1 VSGDDV
7 ASYWRVAVVCLA
19 LAPTAAGASPPPAA
33 EAPRVAIG
41 VAAVES
47 VGSATGPG
55 PDVARLLADRIGT
68 RGVNAIVGP
77 GELGAAS
84 SAEPTPAQI
93 QAWAA
98 AAGVSTIA
106 VGRVTWI
113 GGRQSVDV
121 RLRTGDSGG
130 LLGTFVAEAKT
141 PEELASGLD
150 RLAGEI
156 VDATVAWL
164 KTGVS
169 AAPPSHAQIPPRDET
184 REPKPPRDEK
194 ENPFGLGG
202 FDSDQ
207 PLSIHSGELEASQTG
222 GARRLVFIKG
232 VRVEQADMK
241 LESARL
247 EAFYPEKASQPE
259 RLVATGGVRVVQG
272 TREAR
277 CDQATYYRSEER
289 LVCDGHAELRDG
301 EDRVTGALI
310 EFDLAAERVVVKGG
324 ATVLFH
330 PEPDEPKP
338 PPARDASAAPGGP
351 TP

>member
-1 VSGDDV
+1 VRDPL
-7 ASYWRVAVVCLA
+7 AAWRLGAAIACLTFA
-19 LAPTAAGASPPPAA
+19 LPAAGAAPSPSGG
-33 EAPRVAIG
+33 APRVAIG
-41 VAAVES
+41 VAAFEAS
-47 VGSATGPG
+47 GPAGAPG

-68 RGVNAIVGP
+68 RGVHAVVGP
-77 GELGAAS
+77 GELGAPS
-84 SAEPTPAQI
+84 NAEPTPAQI

-98 AAGVSTIA
+98 AAAVSTIA
-106 VGRVTWI
+106 VGRATWI
-113 GGRQSVDV
+113 GGRRSIDV

-130 LLGTFVAEAKT
+130 LLGTYVAEATT

-164 KTGVS
+164 QGEGPREPAAS
-169 AAPPSHAQIPPRDET
+169 A
-184 REPKPPRDEK
+184 PKPPRDPK
-194 ENPFGLGG
+194 DNPFGIGG

-207 PLSIHSGELEASQTG
+207 PLSIHADELEASQAG
-222 GARRLVFIKG
+222 GSRRLVFKKG
-232 VRVEQADMK
+232 VRVSQADLT

-259 RLVATGGVRVVQG
+259 RLVASGGVRVAQG

-277 CDQATYYRSEER
+277 CDQATYYRSDER
-289 LVCDGHAELRDG
+289 MLCEGNAVLRDG
-301 EDRVTGALI
+301 DDRVAGQVI

-324 ATVLFH
+324 ASVLFH
-330 PEPDEPKP
+330 PEPEPAP
-338 PPARDASAAPGGP
+338 PPAASAQPGPAGV

>member
-1 VSGDDV
+1 VRGVDV
-7 ASYWRVAVVCLA
+7 AWRWGAAIAGLA
-19 LAPTAAGASPPPAA
+19 LALPAAGAAPPPAG
-33 EAPRVAIG
+33 EPPRVAIG
-41 VAAVES
+41 VAAFEAS
-47 VGSATGPG
+47 GPAGAPG

-68 RGVNAIVGP
+68 RGAHAVVGP
-77 GELGAAS
+77 GELGALHN
-84 SAEPTPAQI
+84 AEPTPAQI

-106 VGRVTWI
+106 VGRATWI
-113 GGRQSVDV
+113 GGRQSIDV

-130 LLGTFVAEAKT
+130 LLGTYAAEAST
-141 PEELASGLD
+141 PEELASGMD

-164 KTGVS
+164 RGEPGEP
-169 AAPPSHAQIPPRDET
+169 AAGAPRPPRD
-184 REPKPPRDEK
+184 PKD
-194 ENPFGLGG
+194 NPFGIGG

-207 PLSIHSGELEASQTG
+207 PLSIQADELEATQTG
-222 GARRLVFIKG
+222 GSRRLVFKKG
-232 VRVEQADMK
+232 VRVSQADLT

-259 RLVATGGVRVVQG
+259 RLVASGGVRVVQG

-289 LVCDGHAELRDG
+289 MLCEGNAELRDG
-301 EDRVTGALI
+301 EDRVAGSVI
-310 EFDLAAERVVVKGG
+310 EFDLAAERVVVRGG

-330 PEPDEPKP
+330 PEPDTAQP
-338 PPARDASAAPGGP
+338 PPAGGHPGPAGVAP
-351 TP
+351 

>member
-1 VSGDDV
+1 M
-7 ASYWRVAVVCLA
+7 A
-19 LAPTAAGASPPPAA
+19 LGRRGRGAGARAACSGRPPPPAG
-33 EAPRVAIG
+33 ESPRVAIG
-41 VAAVES
+41 VAAFEAS
-47 VGSATGPG
+47 GPAGAPG

-68 RGVNAIVGP
+68 RGAHAVVSP
-77 GELGAAS
+77 GEQGALHN
-84 SAEPTPAQI
+84 AEPTPAQI

-106 VGRVTWI
+106 VGRATWI
-113 GGRQSVDV
+113 GGRQSIDV

-130 LLGTFVAEAKT
+130 LLGTYAAEAST
-141 PEELASGLD
+141 PEELASGMD

-164 KTGVS
+164 RGEPGEP
-169 AAPPSHAQIPPRDET
+169 AAGAPRPPRD
-184 REPKPPRDEK
+184 PKD
-194 ENPFGLGG
+194 NPFGIGG

-207 PLSIHSGELEASQTG
+207 PLSIQADELEATQTG
-222 GARRLVFIKG
+222 GSRRLVFKKG
-232 VRVEQADMK
+232 VRVSQADLT

-259 RLVATGGVRVVQG
+259 RLVASGGVRVVQG

-289 LVCDGHAELRDG
+289 MLCEGNAELRDG
-301 EDRVTGALI
+301 EDRVAGSVI
-310 EFDLAAERVVVKGG
+310 EFDLAAERVVVRGG

-330 PEPDEPKP
+330 PEPDTAQP
-338 PPARDASAAPGGP
+338 PPRRRAARAPPG
-351 TP
+351 

>member
-1 VSGDDV
+1 MSGDDV
-7 ASYWRVAVVCLA
+7 ASSWRVGLVCLA
-19 LAPTAAGASPPPAA
+19 LALPASGASPPPAA

-41 VAAVES
+41 VAAFES
-47 VGSATGPG
+47 VGPVGAPG
-55 PDVARLLADRIGT
+55 TDVARLLADRIGT
-68 RGVNAIVGP
+68 RGVHAVVGP
-77 GELGAAS
+77 GELGAVR

-106 VGRVTWI
+106 VGRATWI
-113 GGRQSVDV
+113 GGRQSIDV

-130 LLGTFVAEAKT
+130 LLGTYVAEAKT

-164 KTGVS
+164 KVDVS
-169 AAPPSHAQIPPRDET
+169 AAPPSGGESPPRGAKD
-184 REPKPPRDEK
+184 K
-194 ENPFGLGG
+194 PFGIVG

-207 PLSIHSGELEASQTG
+207 PLTIHSEELEASQSG
-222 GARRLVFIKG
+222 GARRLVFTKS
-232 VRVEQADMK
+232 VRVEQADLK

-259 RLVATGGVRVVQG
+259 RLVASGGVRVVQG
-272 TREAR
+272 GREAR
-277 CDQATYYRSEER
+277 CDRATYHRGDQL
-289 LVCDGHAELRDG
+289 LVCEGHAELRDG
-301 EDRVTGALI
+301 DDRVAGAVI

-330 PEPDEPKP
+330 PEPDSPEPP
-338 PPARDASAAPGGP
+338 VARDANAAPGGV